1 VVTSLGMAVLIEV
14 VNVVLYLAIFQL
26 TEMECRITLTG
37 KTMARMV
44 RSIFFFFF
52 NTTLIPFFLFI
63 LDWIGNDRYL
73 IYEYIISL
81 FFVTNVVSPLSPILN
96 PLHLYKLYCRR
107 RIMQEGKG
115 VMTQGRT
122 ACSPSCRP
130 MRPSS
135 RTTSSWR

>member
-1 VVTSLGMAVLIEV
+1 MVTSLAMAVLIEV
-14 VNVVLYLAIFQL
+14 VNVMLYLAIFQL

-52 NTTLIPFFLFI
+52 NTTLIPFSLFL
-63 LDWIGNDRYL
+63 LDWIGNDRSL
-73 IYEYIISL
+73 VYEYILSL
-81 FFVTNVVSPLSPILN
+81 FFVTNVISPLSPILN

-107 RIMQEGKG
+107 RIVQEGK
-115 VMTQGRT
+115 VVVTQERT
-122 ACSPSCRP
+122 ASSRSCRP

-135 RTTSSWR
+135 RMTSSSR